1 MPQPLEV
8 LHPKA
13 PRLSDLDM
21 QRRLTRGEYRARIS
35 TLQLKMVELQRR
47 IVRKGMR
54 VLIIVE
60 GVDAAGKG
68 GAIKRLT
75 QHLDPRWV
83 RVHSLSRPSAS
94 DSQYLYLR
102 RYIIRLPK
110 AGRITI
116 LDDYSWYGR
125 MLVEHIEK
133 AVSDEEYERSKR
145 EVVELERWLTDSGFV
160 LIKLWLQVGQEEQVE
175 RFHKRASDPLRAWKL
190 TPDDWRTNEMYEHY
204 MQHADAMFKATH
216 TPNAPWQLIP
226 GNDKLYA
233 RVAVLESVVSA
244 ISAHKG

>member
-8 LHPKA
+8 LPSRP
-13 PRLSDLDM
+13 PRLADLDM
-21 QRRLTRGEYRARIS
+21 QSRLTRGEYRAQIS
-35 TLQLKMVELQRR
+35 ALQLKMVELQRR
-47 IVRKGMR
+47 IVRRGMR

-75 QHLDPRWV
+75 QHLDPRWL

-94 DSQYLYLR
+94 DAQYLYLR

-116 LDDYSWYGR
+116 FDDYSWYGR
-125 MLVEHIEK
+125 LLVEHIEK
-133 AVSDEEYERSKR
+133 AVTDEEYERARR
-145 EVVELERWLTDSGFV
+145 EIVELERWLTDSGFV
-160 LIKLWLQVGQEEQVE
+160 LIKLWLQVSPDEQVE

-190 TPDDWRTNEMYEHY
+190 TPDDWRTNEMYGSY
-204 MQHADAMFKATH
+204 MKHADAMFKATH
-216 TPNAPWQLIP
+216 TPNAPWLLIP
-226 GNDKLYA
+226 GDDKLYA
-233 RVAVLESVVSA
+233 RVAVLQAVEQAVRSHRS
-244 ISAHKG
+244 